1 MKNSLN
7 KSHLSNHSIE
17 GKKIGLVKSQWNIEI
32 TDKLF
37 NGCYKTLESHG
48 AKKKDIYTL
57 EVPGSFELIF
67 GAKNILSRA
76 ELDAVIVIGSII
88 KGETPH
94 FEFISN
100 AVCHGIKDLNIL
112 FDIPFILCVLTDLNQ
127 QQAYD
132 RSGGKMGNKGVDC
145 ALATIELIKNLS

>member
-1 MKNSLN
+1 MKNSSD
-7 KSHLSNHSIE
+7 KSHLSNHLIK
-17 GKKIGLVKSQWNIEI
+17 GKKIGLVKSQWNTEI
-32 TDKLF
+32 TDKLY

-67 GAKNILSRA
+67 GAKKILNKA

-94 FEFISN
+94 FEFICNSTFTTLSYFSIKKNKPVGNGIITCLNMKQAKLRASKKGKEATN
-100 AVCHGIKDLNIL
+100 AVLEIFK
-112 FDIPFILCVLTDLNQ
+112 V
-127 QQAYD
+127 
-132 RSGGKMGNKGVDC
+132 V
-145 ALATIELIKNLS
+145 